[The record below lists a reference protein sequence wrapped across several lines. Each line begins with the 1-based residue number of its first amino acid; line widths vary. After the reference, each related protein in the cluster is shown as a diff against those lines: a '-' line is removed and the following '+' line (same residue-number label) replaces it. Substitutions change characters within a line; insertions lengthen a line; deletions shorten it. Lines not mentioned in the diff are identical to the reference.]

1 MATGS
6 RAGTGFEKKRVA
18 SGPASAFGRIIRTV
32 AWAVLIAF
40 AFGFFI
46 GTLLR
51 RELDRPVR
59 YIGENEGRER
69 LLRAAVH
76 PGHIGHALPRVL
88 VPRDHKEQVG

>member
-1 MATGS
+1 MTTDSPPAMTG
-6 RAGTGFEKKRVA
+6 EKKGVA
-18 SGPASAFGRIIRTV
+18 SGAASAFGRVLRTV

-59 YIGENEGRER
+59 YIGENARSEP
-69 LLRAAVH
+69 LLRAAVD
-76 PGHIGHALPRVL
+76 PGHIGHAKPRVL
-88 VPRDHKEQVG
+88 VPRNHEEQVG